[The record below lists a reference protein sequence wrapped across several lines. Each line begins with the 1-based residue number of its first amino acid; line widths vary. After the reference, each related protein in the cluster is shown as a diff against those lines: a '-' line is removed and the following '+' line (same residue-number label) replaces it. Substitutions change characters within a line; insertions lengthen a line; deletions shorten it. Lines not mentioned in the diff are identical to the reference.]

1 MSVPPQ
7 ELVQQKTLELCQAIA
22 QLPGFGETHRKMQAF
37 LEDELV
43 KFEFQMVNNRV
54 RLLTEKQAAGLEVT
68 PEEIRD
74 LEAFRDEV
82 LGKEVA
88 RNFIAAQA
96 EFEAIQK
103 LVYPMLS
110 KTFEVGRVPVPEDFY
125 GENCDSSCGLH

>member
-1 MSVPPQ
+1 MSVTPQ

-22 QLPGFGETHRKMQAF
+22 QLPGFGETHQKMQAF
-37 LEDELV
+37 LEDELI

-54 RLLTEKQAAGLEVT
+54 QLLTEKQAAGLQVT
-68 PEEIRD
+68 PEEIKD
-74 LEAFRDEV
+74 LEEFRDAT

-103 LVYPMLS
+103 LVYPMLT
-110 KTFEVGRVPVPEDFY
+110 KTFELGRVPAPEDFY
-125 GENCDSSCGLH
+125 NDLCDSSCGLH